1 MTPKREKFARCVA
14 EGMSLADAY
23 RAAYSTERMKPET
36 IRDSAWK
43 LSITPDVSQMID
55 ALKAEARQRHAL
67 TVDDLLRELEE
78 ARRGALTSMPSAQ
91 CSAAVAATMGKAKL
105 LGLDKQL
112 VEVDGAL
119 TVQVVRFADD
129 QTP

>member
-23 RAAYSTERMKPET
+23 RAAYRSGRMKPET

-129 QTP
+129 KTP